1 MRPRSRRGCKICS
14 NISINKFA
22 GNECTDNDLKTL
34 YLCNYLTGNSL
45 IVRRDE
51 RSSDFK
57 EVSVISIFVIGRS
70 DSFSSESS
78 KSISVDFHKSFVRD
92 SAITDLL
99 LLLLD
104 SGIEISNHLVL
115 NGLFT
120 ASPDSLVLDLIL
132 ESLVVNLVDEQLVWV
147 VVQRGELD
155 FSVGLVN
162 ENSFL
167 FQQSTYGTVLHE
179 VGRGFAPEW
188 VGEGVSESNQEEL
201 LELLVSVEELL
212 EVSRQV
218 SIGLVGCVNSKLP
231 LKKE

>member
-1 MRPRSRRGCKICS
+1 M
-14 NISINKFA
+14 
-22 GNECTDNDLKTL
+22 KTL

-70 DSFSSESS
+70 DSFSSKSS
-78 KSISVDFHKSFVRD
+78 KGISVDFHKSFVRN

-104 SGIEISNHLVL
+104 SGVEISNHLVL
-115 NGLFT
+115 NGLF
-120 ASPDSLVLDLIL
+120 AACPDSLVLDLIL

-167 FQQSTYGTVLHE
+167 FQQSTYCTVLHE
-179 VGRGFAPEW
+179 VSRGFAPEW